1 MVDDELRAPVE
12 QTAQRLLP
20 FVGVEGIV
28 LVDPDPRQSLPLP
41 RQLVATLC
49 EFLLRREQF
58 EPRTRETRVVA
69 RIAGELLDGWLRT
82 QPRAAL
88 RLLGV
93 GKGIPPEAFRRFV
106 PLMWIGLWMNLLTG
120 IALLIGYP
128 TKALTNPV
136 FYLKLGLIAIG
147 LAILRAIFRRTGS
160 GHAAMG
166 ITKVLAAALLIAW
179 IATITAGR
187 LLAYTYTWLSVDSV
201 RR

>member
-1 MVDDELRAPVE
+1 MFDPLFRWLESSAFSIWMRESDSLFAFPGILAAH
-12 QTAQRLLP
+12 TIGLGLL
-20 FVGVEGIV
+20 
-28 LVDPDPRQSLPLP
+28 
-41 RQLVATLC
+41 
-49 EFLLRREQF
+49 
-58 EPRTRETRVVA
+58 
-69 RIAGELLDGWLRT
+69 AGLSG
-82 QPRAAL
+82 AFAL

-93 GKGIPPEAFRRFV
+93 AKGIPPEAFGRFV

-147 LAILRAIFRRTGS
+147 LVILRAIFRRTGS
-160 GHAAMG
+160 AQATMG